1 MISQHDEQSSDADRE
16 LIVSIKAKGNRYL
29 IQLDNGKQLKY
40 HKEVVIRSEIK
51 EGTFLNDSLLK
62 KMIAKEQE
70 IEAHES
76 AIRLLSFRA
85 RSVKELKERLQK
97 KGLSIEIINKE
108 IDRLHNV
115 GLLNDLE
122 FAKLWVADR
131 GKGRAPRSR
140 QVLKFEL
147 RQHGIKD
154 SILEKILDE
163 IDDNENALQLARKK
177 ARSLTETE
185 KNVFQKKIYAN
196 LKRKGFDYETIQRS
210 VTTVWKEMNE
220 TLEEKR

>member
-1 MISQHDEQSSDADRE
+1 MEQRSDADCE

-29 IQLDNGKQLKY
+29 IQLGNGKQLKY
-40 HKEVVIRSEIK
+40 HKEVVIGSEIK
-51 EGTFLNDSLLK
+51 KGTFLTDSLLK
-62 KMIAKEQE
+62 KITAKEQE

-85 RSVKELKERLQK
+85 RSVKELTERLQK
-97 KGLSIEIINKE
+97 KGLSIGIIDKE
-108 IDRLHNV
+108 IDRLHDV

-131 GKGRAPRSR
+131 GNGRAPRSR
-140 QVLKFEL
+140 QLLKLEL

-154 SILEKILDE
+154 SILEEILDE

-177 ARSLTETE
+177 ARSLTKLE
-185 KNVFQKKIYAN
+185 KNVFQKKIYTN
-196 LKRKGFDYETIQRS
+196 LKRKGFDYETIRRS

-220 TLEEKR
+220 L

>member
-1 MISQHDEQSSDADRE
+1 MEQRSDADCE

-40 HKEVVIRSEIK
+40 HKEVVIGSEIK
-51 EGTFLNDSLLK
+51 KGTFLTDSLLK
-62 KMIAKEQE
+62 KITAKEQE

-85 RSVKELKERLQK
+85 RSVKELTERLQK
-97 KGLSIEIINKE
+97 KGLSIGIIDKE
-108 IDRLHNV
+108 IDRLHDV

-131 GKGRAPRSR
+131 GNGRAPRSR
-140 QVLKFEL
+140 QLLKLEL

-154 SILEKILDE
+154 SILEEILDE

-177 ARSLTETE
+177 ARSLTKLE
-185 KNVFQKKIYAN
+185 KNVFQKKIYTS
-196 LKRKGFDYETIQRS
+196 LKRKGFDYETIRRS

-220 TLEEKR
+220 L

>member
-1 MISQHDEQSSDADRE
+1 MMEQRSDADCE

-40 HKEVVIRSEIK
+40 HKEVVIGSEIK
-51 EGTFLNDSLLK
+51 KGTFLTDSLLK
-62 KMIAKEQE
+62 KITAKEQE

-85 RSVKELKERLQK
+85 RSVKELTERLQK
-97 KGLSIEIINKE
+97 KGLSIEIIDKE
-108 IDRLHNV
+108 IDRLHDV

-131 GKGRAPRSR
+131 GNGRAPRSR
-140 QVLKFEL
+140 QLLKLEL

-154 SILEKILDE
+154 SILEEILDE
-163 IDDNENALQLARKK
+163 IDDNENA
-177 ARSLTETE
+177 
-185 KNVFQKKIYAN
+185 
-196 LKRKGFDYETIQRS
+196 
-210 VTTVWKEMNE
+210 
-220 TLEEKR
+220 